1 MEVQIGTVVH
11 YYNHLQVAV
20 LSLTDSLK
28 LGDQIHIYGHST
40 DLIERVGS
48 MEVEHHPV
56 VWVKP
61 GDHVAIKVNEPV
73 HEHDKVFRVVES
85 SLIAHPA

>member
-1 MEVQIGTVVH
+1 MEVQIGKVTH

-20 LSLTDSLK
+20 LALTDSLK
-28 LGDQIHIYGHST
+28 LGDEIHIVGHAT
-40 DLIERVGS
+40 DLVERVAS

-56 VWVKP
+56 VWVRP

-73 HEHDKVFRVVES
+73 HEHDQVFRVVES
-85 SLIAHPA
+85 SLILHPA